1 MDYFSKNRLIHNYL
15 IHLLKRINLRAHS
28 IFSRQCLGNKDFCQ
42 CQKYFNEINFLPCFK
57 HRNRFN
63 ISQRTYD
70 TNTRKQSEP
79 PPPSP
84 IIIVMIKTKVKNTKT
99 KHWSCKI
106 QPRIIHFLCDLIK
119 FQPEGKIQNL
129 NQFLTNRKWFLG
141 HVGYT
146 TGITITGKNRNN
158 ITARKLS

>member
-1 MDYFSKNRLIHNYL
+1 MIQTH
-15 IHLLKRINLRAHS
+15 
-28 IFSRQCLGNKDFCQ
+28 GNKV
-42 CQKYFNEINFLPCFK
+42 N
-57 HRNRFN
+57 
-63 ISQRTYD
+63 
-70 TNTRKQSEP
+70 P

-99 KHWSCKI
+99 KHRSCKI

-119 FQPEGKIQNL
+119 FHPEGKIQNL